1 MFSLIKQVFIVLLSF
16 SVSLATKCMF
26 LNDEPCM
33 VRPTLIDMNPV
44 ELKYYP
50 FMISI
55 NKSTGSCNVLS
66 PKICVAK
73 ETKDINV
80 KAFNIITNKIETKA
94 MTEHVLCD
102 CKSKLNSTT
111 CNPKQKWNNKTCQ
124 SECRNNRKCK
134 NDI

>member
-26 LNDEPCM
+26 LNDEPCI

-80 KAFNIITNKIETKA
+80 I
-94 MTEHVLCD
+94 
-102 CKSKLNSTT
+102 
-111 CNPKQKWNNKTCQ
+111 
-124 SECRNNRKCK
+124 
-134 NDI
+134 